1 MLRSVALVAASAPV
15 LGLGLMACGAT
26 ADHQATSART
36 AVTVASPAPSGT
48 ASTPADDLYNGVSQ
62 SALAACIVKGAED
75 CAQTVSGLSA
85 CVQARLPCNRSITE
99 MLNAQRT
106 TALRSAG
113 PPLTPTTASA
123 LAVSLSTQPAVATVV
138 SVVSEPF
145 STLSVNGESFSAA
158 EPPDASVF
166 VLLVDGPNR
175 TDGGPGLAPRD
186 VSQFGVVVDAASH
199 QVLETCIGGPCVS

>member
-1 MLRSVALVAASAPV
+1 MPKIARTLSVALVTIGVWLTP
-15 LGLGLMACGAT
+15 MATT
-26 ADHQATSART
+26 ADHQATSARV
-36 AVTVASPAPSGT
+36 VTVAAAATSVT
-48 ASTPADDLYNGVSQ
+48 ASPSADDVYNGVSQ
-62 SALAACIVKGAED
+62 SALAACIVQGTED
-75 CAQTVSGLSA
+75 CAQTVPGLSA
-85 CVQARLPCNRSITE
+85 CVGARLPCNRSIAE
-99 MLNAQRT
+99 MLKTQRT
-106 TALRSAG
+106 NALRSAG

-145 STLSVNGESFSAA
+145 STLSVNGASFSAA
-158 EPPDASVF
+158 EPTDATVF